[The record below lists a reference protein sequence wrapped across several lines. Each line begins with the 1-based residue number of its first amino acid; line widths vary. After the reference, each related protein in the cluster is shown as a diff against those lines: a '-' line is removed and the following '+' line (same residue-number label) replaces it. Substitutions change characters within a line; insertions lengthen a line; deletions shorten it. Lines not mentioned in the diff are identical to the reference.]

1 MQKSN
6 YCRILLKIATFLK
19 KFAKKKRK
27 LDRDSV
33 VIRVKGGKEV
43 IKKEYVIKQ
52 RDARDCGACCLSSII
67 KYYGGYIPIEK
78 IRIDTH
84 TTFEGTSAL
93 NIIKASNTYGLDG
106 KGIKTNYDELLNSAQ
121 ILPIIAHIKTKK
133 NMFHFVVIYKIE
145 KNKITIMDPAKGYV
159 KYSKKEF
166 QELWTKV
173 CIILKPRTK
182 ILKMHQEKSVL
193 GTFLKAILK
202 DKKILKIII
211 VFSICSL
218 ILNIILSFY
227 LKISIDLL
235 EYNSLSF
242 ILSILLTYLIMTIL
256 KVFLDREKSKYE
268 IYLNKNLDGRM
279 IIPFINHLFYLP
291 SNIIKNRSE
300 GEILTRVNDYSS
312 IKEMFTSLLLSFLL
326 DAVLAFS
333 TIFILYIISKKL
345 FLILCLVVLLY
356 ILVSLIYSPIIYRR
370 LNDNIE
376 LETDFNSQLV
386 ENIANIES
394 IKNLNIVET
403 ICSKLEFANIAF
415 IKDTFNFNNLINN
428 EKSILNFINEVGLT
442 LINCLGIY
450 LILKNQL
457 SLINLVTFNSLV
469 SYFLTPVKE
478 LADIIPKYN
487 ILKVSFSKINEFI
500 DLKEEEF
507 LPQPKSIDGDIDIQN
522 LTYSYNGY
530 QNIINNFSFKIE
542 KGSKVFIDGKSGVGK
557 STICKLLMK
566 YDEDFKGQ
574 IFIDDMNI
582 KDIDTSTIRNSI
594 TYVSQDEKL
603 FTDTII
609 NNLTLSK
616 EISEQDL
623 KEVITTCSLEEVLEK
638 KPLRLETMLI
648 DGGTNLSGGEKQRLI
663 LARALL
669 QNKNILILDEVLS
682 EVSEELEKLII
693 SNLKK
698 KYQDKT
704 IIYVSHRSLKD
715 CFDWCLTLGSDE
727 DETY

>member
-1 MQKSN
+1 M
-6 YCRILLKIATFLK
+6 
-19 KFAKKKRK
+19 
-27 LDRDSV
+27 
-33 VIRVKGGKEV
+33 
-43 IKKEYVIKQ
+43 KKEYVIKQ
-52 RDARDCGACCLSSII
+52 RDARDCGACCLLSII

-78 IRIDTH
+78 IRLDTH
-84 TTFEGTSAL
+84 TTIEGTTAL
-93 NIIKASNTYGLDG
+93 NIIKASNMYGLDG
-106 KGIKTNYDELLNSAQ
+106 KGIKTNYNELLNSAQ
-121 ILPIIAHIKTKK
+121 ILPIIAHLKMKN
-133 NMFHFVVIYKIE
+133 NMFHFVVIYKID
-145 KNKITIMDPAKGYV
+145 KNRVTIMDPAKGYV
-159 KYSKKEF
+159 KFSKKEF
-166 QELWTKV
+166 NELWTGI

-182 ILKMHQEKSVL
+182 ILKMHQDKSVL
-193 GTFLKAILK
+193 VVFLKAIFQ
-202 DKKILKIII
+202 DKKILNKIIA
-211 VFSICSL
+211 FSICSL
-218 ILNIILSFY
+218 FLNIILSFY

-235 EYNSLSF
+235 EYNSVTF
-242 ILSILLTYLIMTIL
+242 MLSILLTYLIMTIL

-300 GEILTRVNDYSS
+300 GEIMTRVNDYSS

-326 DAVLAFS
+326 AALLALS
-333 TIFILYIISKKL
+333 TVFILYIISKKL
-345 FLILCLVVLLY
+345 FLILCLIVLLY
-356 ILVSLIYSPIIYRR
+356 LLVSLIYSPIIYRK

-376 LETDFNSQLV
+376 LETDFNSKLV
-386 ENIANIES
+386 ENIGNIDS

-415 IKDTFNFNNLINN
+415 IKDTYNFNNLVNN
-428 EKSILNFINEVGLT
+428 ERSILNFINEVGLT

-457 SLINLVTFNSLV
+457 TLINLVTFNSLV

-500 DLKEEEF
+500 DLKEEK
-507 LPQPKSIDGDIDIQN
+507 LSPQTLLIDGDIDIQN
-522 LTYSYNGY
+522 LSYSYNGY
-530 QNIINNFSFKIE
+530 QEVIKDFSSKIV
-542 KGSKVFIDGKSGVGK
+542 KGTKVYIDGKSGVGK

-566 YDEDFKGQ
+566 YDEDFKGK
-574 IFIDDMNI
+574 ILIDGVNI
-582 KDIDTSTIRNSI
+582 KDIDTSSIRNSI

-623 KEVITTCSLEEVLEK
+623 KEVITTCSLESILEK
-638 KPLRLETMLI
+638 KPLRLDTMLV
-648 DGGTNLSGGEKQRLI
+648 DGGANLSGGEKQRLI

-669 QNKNILILDEVLS
+669 QKKNILILDEVLS
-682 EVSEELEKLII
+682 EVSEELEKTII

-698 KYQDKT
+698 KYQEKT
-704 IIYVSHRSLKD
+704 IIYISHRKLEN
-715 CFDWCLTLGSDE
+715 CFDVKITLGSDKV
-727 DETY
+727 

>member
-1 MQKSN
+1 M
-6 YCRILLKIATFLK
+6 
-19 KFAKKKRK
+19 
-27 LDRDSV
+27 
-33 VIRVKGGKEV
+33 
-43 IKKEYVIKQ
+43 KKEYVIKQ

-78 IRIDTH
+78 IRLDTH
-84 TTFEGTSAL
+84 TTIEGTTAL
-93 NIIKASNTYGLDG
+93 NIIKASNIYGLDG

-121 ILPIIAHIKTKK
+121 ILPIIVHFKLKN
-133 NMFHFVVIYKIE
+133 NMFHFVVIYKID
-145 KNKITIMDPAKGYV
+145 KNKVTVMDPAKGYI

-166 QELWTKV
+166 QELWTGV

-182 ILKMHQEKSVL
+182 ILKIHQEKSVL
-193 GTFLKAILK
+193 ATFLKAIME
-202 DKKILKIII
+202 DKKILNLIII
-211 VFSICSL
+211 FSICSL

-235 EYNSLSF
+235 EYNSTSF
-242 ILSILLTYLIMTIL
+242 IFAILLTYLIMTIL

-300 GEILTRVNDYSS
+300 GEIMTRVNDYTS

-326 DAVLAFS
+326 DAVLALS
-333 TIFILYIISKKL
+333 TVFILYIISKKL
-345 FLILCLVVLLY
+345 FLILCLIVLLY
-356 ILVSLIYSPIIYRR
+356 ILVSLIYSPIIYRK

-376 LETDFNSQLV
+376 LETDFNSKLV
-386 ENIANIES
+386 ENISNIES

-403 ICSKLEFANIAF
+403 VCRKLEFANLAF
-415 IKDTFNFNNLINN
+415 IKDTYSFNNLINN
-428 EKSILNFINEVGLT
+428 ERSILNFINEIGLT

-478 LADIIPKYN
+478 LANIIPKYN

-500 DLKEEEF
+500 DLKEEKILQET
-507 LPQPKSIDGDIDIQN
+507 LLIDGDIDIKN
-522 LTYSYNGY
+522 LSYSYNGY
-530 QNIINNFSFKIE
+530 QDVIKDFSSKIE
-542 KGSKVFIDGKSGVGK
+542 KGTKVFIDGKSGVGK

-566 YDEDFKGQ
+566 YDEDYKGK
-574 IFIDDMNI
+574 ILIDGINI
-582 KDIDTSTIRNSI
+582 KDIDTSSIRNSI

-603 FTDTII
+603 FTDTIY

-623 KEVITTCSLEEVLEK
+623 KEVITTCSLEDILEK
-638 KPLRLETMLI
+638 KPLRLDAMLI
-648 DGGTNLSGGEKQRLI
+648 DGGANLSGGEKQRLI

-698 KYQDKT
+698 KYQEKT
-704 IIYVSHRSLKD
+704 IIYVSHRKLNN
-715 CFDWCLTLGSDE
+715 CFDTKITLGSDMA
-727 DETY
+727 